1 MTVHPKAVPSL
12 AVLAAAAAL
21 LSACA
26 QTSPNAD
33 LNLNAPT
40 ALDQYPLKAQTM
52 VKSINLRIEPDGLS
66 PNQRAALDQVASQA
80 SWIAGQPVNVE
91 IVTAGDPVAM
101 TAGHGV
107 GDYLSAHAV
116 SDDDISLRSTQDQPS
131 DVVTVNLVLYRAK
144 VYDCNRAWENLA
156 ATASNKVDQNFG
168 CAISSDLAAQVA
180 DPRDLGGP
188 APATSTD
195 APRKSVILGKYR
207 TGDVTSSAKDDS
219 AKGTISDAI
228 K

>member
-1 MTVHPKAVPSL
+1 MNRYVTTTL
-12 AVLAAAAAL
+12 GLAAMAL

-26 QTSPNAD
+26 STPPSTAGIDDTP
-33 LNLNAPT
+33 PT
-40 ALDQYPLKAQTM
+40 PLDQYPLTAQNM
-52 VKSINLRIEPDGLS
+52 VKTINLRIEPEGLS
-66 PNQRAALDQVASQA
+66 ANQRAALDQVAGEA
-80 SWIAGQPVNVE
+80 SWLNGKPVDVE
-91 IVTAGDPVAM
+91 IVTAGDPGAVN
-101 TAGHGV
+101 AGRGV
-107 GDYLSAHAV
+107 GAYLTGHDVAPQNLKQS
-116 SDDDISLRSTQDQPS
+116 STQDQPG
-131 DVVTVNLVLYRAK
+131 DIVTVNLVYYRART
-144 VYDCNRAWENLA
+144 YDCNQSWGNLA
-156 ATASNKVDQNFG
+156 ATASNKPYENFG

-207 TGDVTSSAKDDS
+207 AGEVTSSQVDDS